1 MDKKDRKKYTK
12 IKKTQTYKIWKINK
26 KNILRPKLE
35 KRQLTKTK
43 IKNINLAEKN

>member
-1 MDKKDRKKYTK
+1 MKNKQKKYIK
-12 IKKTQTYKIWKINK
+12 IKKTQNYKLIKINK

-43 IKNINLAEKN
+43 IKNINLAEKKV